1 MMREKLYLAVC
12 DDEPEALEQICE
24 ALQKALRRPKYKTDC
39 VLRRFTSGTELYDA
53 AIKEHFHLIFLDI
66 EMPELNGF
74 KLAGRLRLTASLAGL
89 VFVSGY
95 EDYVFDA
102 FEHAPL
108 AFVRKSALEK
118 DMHRVVDQYFRRTSS
133 LRLSVW
139 IKDGFGDKEL
149 LVKDI
154 LYVECEAH
162 HLNYVTIKGLSL
174 RSYGTLKAVEEEL
187 VGYDFLRVHRSY
199 LVNQRYIESI
209 ERREVLLAGGR
220 RVDMGKDRRKEVQA
234 AMLQYEKKRGKDGV

>member
-1 MMREKLYLAVC
+1 M
-12 DDEPEALEQICE
+12 
-24 ALQKALRRPKYKTDC
+24 
-39 VLRRFTSGTELYDA
+39 
-53 AIKEHFHLIFLDI
+53 
-66 EMPELNGF
+66 
-74 KLAGRLRLTASLAGL
+74 
-89 VFVSGY
+89 
-95 EDYVFDA
+95 
-102 FEHAPL
+102 
-108 AFVRKSALEK
+108 
-118 DMHRVVDQYFRRTSS
+118 
-133 LRLSVW
+133 
-139 IKDGFGDKEL
+139 
-149 LVKDI
+149 
-154 LYVECEAH
+154 ECEAH